1 VNAEL
6 KQLHRDRPRRRFVT
20 WSVRIFVL
28 LIAASWWLGD
38 FQPGRF
44 LDDRRVANLQRFAN
58 EVRPWP
64 LQGRAWDWG
73 TAAEWALE
81 RWQTVGA
88 EALTATFAISLAA
101 MVGAAFWGALLSLP
115 AARNF
120 ARPRPFLRG
129 GRTPT
134 RATAAAWRAC
144 VLTTR
149 AWLVFLRSVPEY
161 VWAFLLLGLLGPTA
175 WPLVLALLL
184 HNTGILG
191 KLTAEVIENSDA
203 KAPGALRALG
213 AGRLQ
218 IVVGGLFPL
227 TLPRFLLYFFYRWET
242 CVREATVLGMLGISS
257 LGYLLMDA
265 RARNRYDELFFFIL
279 LGALLVLAG
288 DLVSA
293 LVRRVVRRA

>member
-1 VNAEL
+1 MNDVL
-6 KQLHRDRPRRRFVT
+6 RQLYRDRPRRPFVI
-20 WSVRIFVL
+20 WSVRAFLL
-28 LIAASWWLGD
+28 LIAASWMWGD
-38 FQPGRF
+38 FHPGKF
-44 LDDRRVANLQRFAN
+44 FDDRRAANLERFLG
-58 EVRPWP
+58 EIRPWP
-64 LQGRAWDWG
+64 LQGQEWDWG
-73 TAAEWALE
+73 VAANWAWD
-81 RWQTVGA
+81 RWHANGA
-88 EALTATFAISLAA
+88 EALIATCAISLAA
-101 MVGAAFWGALLSLP
+101 MVGAAFWGGLLSLL

-120 ARPRPFLRG
+120 ARPRPFLAG
-129 GRTPT
+129 GRQPV
-134 RATAAAWRAC
+134 RATVWTWRLC
-144 VLTTR
+144 LGLTR
-149 AWLVFLRSVPEY
+149 SLLVFLRSVPEY

-175 WPLVLALLL
+175 WPLVLALLF

-191 KLTAEVIENSDA
+191 KLTAEVIENTEA

-218 IVVGGLFPL
+218 IVAGGLFPL

-257 LGYLLMDA
+257 LGYLLMEA
-265 RARNRYDELFFFIL
+265 RARNRYDELFFYIL